1 MPSLALDTRCAK
13 DMQVGDSVSTKMVLH
28 PSGVHVWVGTGCCG
42 VPACT
47 AGLATR
53 GVERPVCP
61 AWPEI

>member
-1 MPSLALDTRCAK
+1 MIQFL
-13 DMQVGDSVSTKMVLH
+13 TKMVLR